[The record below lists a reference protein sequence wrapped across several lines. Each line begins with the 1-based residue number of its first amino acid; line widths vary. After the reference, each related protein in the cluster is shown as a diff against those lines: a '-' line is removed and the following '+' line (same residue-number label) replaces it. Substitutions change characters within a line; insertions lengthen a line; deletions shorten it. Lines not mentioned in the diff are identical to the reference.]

1 MSGGFSLLPKNL
13 SYFDDFDEAIRIARS
28 LVRTMREEAD
38 SGRFTPD
45 LSVRTKAQEKEA
57 DQIVKRCLRRL
68 DESFVTP
75 IEREDIHTL
84 IVEIDDISDKM
95 EGCASRMDV
104 YGITEPTPE
113 LKHMLAL
120 VDEMAERLGVAV
132 TGIRTLD
139 GAIIHAEVQRINEL
153 EERVDV
159 LYRETLRTLFA
170 RRPEAYD
177 LVRWKDIYDTVEDAA
192 DHCRY
197 VARTV
202 NHILVRHS

>member
-13 SYFDDFDEAIRIARS
+13 SYFDDFDEAIGFARA
-28 LVRTMREEAD
+28 LVRTVREAAD
-38 SGRFTPD
+38 AGRFQAD
-45 LSVRTKAQEKEA
+45 LTTRTKQLEKEA
-57 DQIVKRCLRRL
+57 DQIVRRCLARL

-84 IVEIDDISDKM
+84 IVEIDDISDKI
-95 EGCASRMDV
+95 EGCASRLDI
-104 YGITEPTPE
+104 YGISEPTPE

-132 TGIRTLD
+132 KAIRTLD
-139 GAIIHAEVQRINEL
+139 GEAIRNEVLRINEL

-159 LYRETLRTLFA
+159 LYRETLRGLFA

-197 VARTV
+197 VGRTV